1 MKGAI
6 FKKQRKSAIQ
16 AQFFIENHTP
26 EAHAERMEPHHASW
40 SASAALC

>member
-6 FKKQRKSAIQ
+6 FRKQRKSTIQ

-26 EAHAERMEPHHASW
+26 EAYAERIEAHRASW
-40 SASAALC
+40 SASTALC